1 VFGVSLP
8 ELIVVFVVILLV
20 FGPDKLPEMAKRVGR
35 WTGEFRR
42 TSDSLRREFYHTVY
56 NPAVSAK
63 QELRSLGHNFLTEEP
78 SNPEPSE
85 PKKSKVSESDDRP
98 PPRDAPREE
107 KS

>member
-1 VFGVSLP
+1 LPVFGVSLP

-42 TSDSLRREFYHTVY
+42 TSDSLRREFYHSVY

-63 QELRSLGHNFLTEEP
+63 QELRSLGRNLL
-78 SNPEPSE
+78 PE
-85 PKKSKVSESDDRP
+85 DP
-98 PPRDAPREE
+98 PPPSPGEPHEQPRQPQREE
-107 KS
+107 NV